1 MSLTREQKTL
11 ALVLF
16 FAFLLLVALLPFPF
30 SQVGQMVGNQD
41 EGSSLQ
47 YMTHVALEKTLFT
60 LDNAKGGDFIMAFH
74 PPLYYV
80 VGASLLLWTTA
91 LALPQQL
98 LVLKLFSILLGV
110 AGIAFSYHALKQV
123 FSHSFAI
130 LTALFLAVWP
140 THVYFSTTANN
151 YALVYFFYP
160 LLVYLLLRNWQ
171 KAFTTAKVMA
181 IAVLSILL
189 ALTHLTTLTSIP
201 LAVSL
206 FAYKNKV
213 QSNAWGRGIKQGL
226 LFLSVVAV
234 PSLALM
240 LFFKQSTGNLLPTAV
255 FLELVP
261 KTPAA
266 IGAYLRSLFVY
277 FFNQFDPKLSAP
289 PALYAA
295 LFLLALASLLGFA
308 LFLARFRAHSQI
320 QRAFL
325 LGGLTV
331 FAVMVFWQLTYEVPV
346 GFAQYGRR
354 WLDFIP
360 FAPAFFLL
368 GLKQFAERFKR
379 SPHYLYGPAY
389 LILLAFLAH
398 YYFF

>member
-16 FAFLLLVALLPFPF
+16 FAFLLRVALLPFPF

-60 LDNAKGGDFIMAFH
+60 LDNAKGGDYIMAFH

-110 AGIAFSYHALKQV
+110 AGIAFSYHAL
-123 FSHSFAI
+123 
-130 LTALFLAVWP
+130 
-140 THVYFSTTANN
+140 VYF
-151 YALVYFFYP
+151 LYP

-295 LFLLALASLLGFA
+295 LFLLALASLLVFA